1 MAAHIGYLQGMRGDV
16 SRLGSKDS
24 GVRATAQGWHI
35 GGQVYSGT
43 TDKYDGGEE
52 REYVVLSLNAGNRD
66 GSAPSFSLRVCEEDT
81 PKQIAKKLREAA
93 AYLTRKPA

>member
-43 TDKYDGGEE
+43 TDKYDGGDP
-52 REYVVLSLNAGNRD
+52 REYVVFSLNAGSEHGD
-66 GSAPSFSLRVCEEDT
+66 APRFSLRIEESDT
-81 PKQIAKKLREAA
+81 PKQIAARLREAA
-93 AYLTRKPA
+93 TYLTRKTA